1 MRKSS
6 VVFRRMASVAI
17 AASLFVTTLSVA
29 AAADMPALKNLSQPD
44 PGHYAA
50 GAISPADVDALAKA
64 GIRNVI
70 NLRPASETPDFDEAS
85 AVRAAGM
92 HYESLPI
99 AGAADL
105 NRANVDRFDALLE
118 KQEGA
123 PSLVHCA
130 SSNRVGALMA
140 LRAGWIKGQSTD
152 EAIAVGKQWGLAGL
166 EPVVREKLA
175 ESR

>member
-1 MRKSS
+1 MLN
-6 VVFRRMASVAI
+6 FRFPEFVA
-17 AASLFVTTLSVA
+17 VA
-29 AAADMPALKNLSQPD
+29 FLAISATCAFSPSNAVAGEMPALPNLSQPD

-50 GAISPADVDALAKA
+50 GAVSPADVDVLAKA

-70 NLRPASETPDFDEAS
+70 NLRPVSETPDFDEAS

-92 HYESLPI
+92 NYKSLPI
-99 AGAADL
+99 SSADDL
-105 NRANVDRFDALLE
+105 NRANVDRFDALLK
-118 KQEGA
+118 KQQGR

-152 EAIAVGKQWGLAGL
+152 EAIAVGKQWGLASL
-166 EPVVREKLA
+166 EPVVREKLTA
-175 ESR
+175 QD